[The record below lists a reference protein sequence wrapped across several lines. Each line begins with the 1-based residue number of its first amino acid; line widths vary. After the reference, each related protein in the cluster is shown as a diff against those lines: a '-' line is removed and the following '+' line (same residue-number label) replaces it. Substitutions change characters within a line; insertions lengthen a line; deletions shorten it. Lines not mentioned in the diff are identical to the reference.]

1 MTLWVHTD
9 LGEQELAR
17 RCSQGDRLAEDE
29 LYRRYA
35 ARVYT
40 LCRRYLG
47 DDEEAKDLMQESLI
61 QALDKI
67 QTFNGGKGSLYG
79 WISRIAINKALN
91 QIKRKRWRTVSL
103 DAWAQD
109 TIPEPTEAESFFFL
123 RGGPVWFVEPES
135 FDPNVFR
142 CLCHFVSKDL
152 DEYLRYAYVHEYSLD
167 HFLTTLYSN
176 AHMLSNVHGGVGIFG
191 CDCVSSLPLLT
202 LLAASRN

>member
-1 MTLWVHTD
+1 MYTD
-9 LGEQELAR
+9 LDEQELAR

-61 QALDKI
+61 QVLDKI
-67 QTFNGGKGSLYG
+67 QTFNGGKGFLYG

-109 TIPEPTEAESFFFL
+109 TIPEPTEAEMETIPEEKLLEWISKLPDL
-123 RGGPVWFVEPES
+123 RRAVFNLYCIDGYSHKEIGKMLGISEKGSAGVLAKARKQLKEEIRHYLNGQES
-135 FDPNVFR
+135 
-142 CLCHFVSKDL
+142 
-152 DEYLRYAYVHEYSLD
+152 
-167 HFLTTLYSN
+167 
-176 AHMLSNVHGGVGIFG
+176 
-191 CDCVSSLPLLT
+191 
-202 LLAASRN
+202 

>member
-1 MTLWVHTD
+1 MYTD
-9 LGEQELAR
+9 LDEQELAR
-17 RCSQGDRLAEDE
+17 RCSQGDRLAEGE

-67 QTFNGGKGSLYG
+67 QTFNGSKGSLYG

-103 DAWAQD
+103 DAWTQD
-109 TIPEPTEAESFFFL
+109 TIPAMADRLSGCMDTGYHPGTDRSGDGDDSGGEAAGMDIQAAGFEKGRLQSVL
-123 RGGPVWFVEPES
+123 YRWI
-135 FDPNVFR
+135 
-142 CLCHFVSKDL
+142 
-152 DEYLRYAYVHEYSLD
+152 
-167 HFLTTLYSN
+167 LTHGDRQN
-176 AHMLSNVHGGVGIFG
+176 AG
-191 CDCVSSLPLLT
+191 DQ
-202 LLAASRN
+202 